1 MTELKPCPECGSD
14 YLNIMT
20 EHTSGNRVIHCM
32 DCHKYYDELNL
43 TREDSPS
50 DIISK
55 WNEYALNYNPAPK
68 TEPALK
74 PCPFCGS
81 KRVGIIEPD
90 YFGDDNWVAR
100 CHCCGANVSGID
112 RKDAIETWNRRVKE

>member
-32 DCHKYYDELNL
+32 DCHKYYYELNL
-43 TREDSPS
+43 TREDSRS
-50 DIISK
+50 DILSK
-55 WNEYALNYNPAPK
+55 WNEYAQNYNPAPK

-74 PCPFCGS
+74 PCPFCGHEA
-81 KRVGIIEPD
+81 KKMIGPEEWIECS
-90 YFGDDNWVAR
+90 V
-100 CHCCGANVSGID
+100 CHACTAMHSDI
-112 RKDAIETWNRRVKE
+112 KYAILDWNRRVKE